1 MLHSLS
7 KSQDLAA
14 MIASWSPQLSVVVD
28 VTVMPRAVRAEAI
41 TGCMMGRPGRAV

>member
-1 MLHSLS
+1 
-7 KSQDLAA
+7 

-28 VTVMPRAVRAEAI
+28 VTVMPRAVSAEAI